1 MAGENDTK
9 EEEKR
14 ILRSI
19 VEFGN
24 IQVKEIMKSRV
35 DVVAIDQNT
44 PFEEVKKTIISS
56 GYSLEFLFTTKNLI
70 L

>member
-1 MAGENDTK
+1 MDELSSALDLAGENDTK

-35 DVVAIDQNT
+35 DVTAIEQST
-44 PFEEVKKTIISS
+44 SFEDVKR
-56 GYSLEFLFTTKNLI
+56 
-70 L
+70 